1 MNKSKDQFL
10 RLLRGAA
17 EARRNA
23 TTEPMQ
29 VPSAAWLLARARRQD
44 SISPAVFLVFRRG
57 LAAACILLVATGLVA
72 AHEIREHQGS
82 LMSLAQ
88 AAQSPLALDS
98 VP

>member
-1 MNKSKDQFL
+1 MNSPENQFD

-17 EARRNA
+17 AARRKADAKPIKGPN
-23 TTEPMQ
+23 
-29 VPSAAWLLARARRQD
+29 AAWLLARIQRPD
-44 SISPAVFLVFRRG
+44 LVSPGVLLVFQRG
-57 LAAACILLVATGLVA
+57 LAAATILLIAAGYIATR
-72 AHEIREHQGS
+72 EIREHQGS